1 MENKWYYVKDG
12 VEYSSDL
19 KFFMKEQVTFSTR
32 NESYPE
38 LTIFSRLDGRVFL
51 KDKTVCTY
59 GLLGIK
65 DLEARVPE
73 LMAKIHKEIFEGKYY
88 QNGKII
94 D

>member
-1 MENKWYYVKDG
+1 MENKWYYVKEG

-32 NESYPE
+32 NEGYPE

-51 KDKTVCTY
+51 KEKKVCNYDGT
-59 GLLGIK
+59 GTK
-65 DLEARVPE
+65 DLEAKVPE
-73 LMAKIHKEIFEGKYY
+73 LMAKIHREIFEGKYY
-88 QNGKII
+88 QDGKII